1 MQIRELV
8 EELVK
13 NSLKYMKTRVNRKK
27 TFGKF
32 EFI

>member
-1 MQIRELV
+1 MQINELL

-13 NSLKYMKTRVNRKK
+13 NSLKCMKTRVNRKK

-32 EFI
+32 